1 MQLLNTRTARF
12 TDVVEACGTP
22 QVYTLWLA
30 PNKDRRLQAQIRQ
43 SRIMTIQ
50 RSAGGAEFG
59 CVGFVAR
66 QNALYLSFSKSLKRF
81 ADQRIVGM
89 KWELVKT

>member
-1 MQLLNTRTARF
+1 LQLLNTRTARF
-12 TDVVEACGTP
+12 TDVVEACGAP

-30 PNKDRRLQAQIRQ
+30 PNKDRRLQTQIRQ

-50 RSAGGAEFG
+50 RSAGGVEFG

-66 QNALYLSFSKSLKRF
+66 KNALYLSFSKSLKRF